1 MGKLLLYN
9 NAADS
14 SNVANSN
21 VFRHGAANIAGGL
34 WKLMS
39 QSSMF

>member
-1 MGKLLLYN
+1 MAKLILYN

-21 VFRHGAANIAGGL
+21 TFRHGACNIAGGL
-34 WKLMS
+34 WKLMA
-39 QSSMF
+39 

>member
-1 MGKLLLYN
+1 MAEQMGKLLLYN

-14 SNVANSN
+14 SNVANSTI
-21 VFRHGAANIAGGL
+21 FRHGATNISGGL

-39 QSSMF
+39 